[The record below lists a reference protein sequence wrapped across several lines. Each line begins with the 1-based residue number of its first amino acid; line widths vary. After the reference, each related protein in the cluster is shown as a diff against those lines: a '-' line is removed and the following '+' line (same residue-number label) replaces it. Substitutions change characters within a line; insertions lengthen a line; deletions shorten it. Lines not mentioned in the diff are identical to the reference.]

1 MLSAMSAEA
10 LKLRRHRATWLLVWI
25 FPILVLIGYSIAIIA
40 QLVQNNP
47 PAPAAPELARWLD
60 NAADFWDATSSGLVR
75 MLAGAFIAVVFAG
88 EYGWN
93 TWKLIVPH
101 RSRSTLIAAKYV
113 VSLGL
118 LYAAFIAAALIWMG
132 MEWLR
137 NVVAGNPLP
146 EGITA
151 AALAQ
156 AHWQGFLGGLPTILF
171 TVALVSFAAILTRS
185 TVAALVIG
193 IVVVTVEQLFRA
205 FGPLLSMYMPG
216 FIDLLYQVLPGYHL
230 ANLQEWATDGAA
242 EEVPFPSGEVLAYDW
257 TLSLAIVALWTGAFV
272 AFTFLRFRRQDIN

>member
-1 MLSAMSAEA
+1 MSAEA
-10 LKLRRHRATWLLVWI
+10 LKLRRHRATWMLVWI
-25 FPILVLIGYSIAIIA
+25 FPILVLVGYSIAIIA

-47 PAPAAPELARWLD
+47 PAGAAPELSRWLN
-60 NAADFWDATSSGLVR
+60 NAANFWDGTSDGLVR
-75 MLAGAFIAVVFAG
+75 MLAGSFIAVVFAG

-101 RSRSTLIAAKYV
+101 RSRTTLIAAKYA

-118 LYAAFIAAALIWMG
+118 LYAAFFAAAMIWMG

-137 NVVAGNPLP
+137 NIVAGNPIP
-146 EGITA
+146 EGITFGGL
-151 AALAQ
+151 AL

-171 TVALVSFAAILTRS
+171 TVAVVSFAAILTRS

-205 FGPLLSMYMPG
+205 FGPILSMYMPG

-230 ANLQEWATDGAA
+230 ANLAEWATDGKAVQ
-242 EEVPFPSGEVLAYDW
+242 VPFPSGEIVAYDW
-257 TLSLAIVALWTGAFV
+257 PVSLAIVAAWIALFV
-272 AFTFLRFRRQDIN
+272 ALTFLRFKRQDIN